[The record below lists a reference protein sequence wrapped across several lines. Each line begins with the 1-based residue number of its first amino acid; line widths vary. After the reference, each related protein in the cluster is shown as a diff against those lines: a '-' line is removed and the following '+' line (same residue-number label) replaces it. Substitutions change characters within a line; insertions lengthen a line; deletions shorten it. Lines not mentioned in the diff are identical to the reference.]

1 VASIQ
6 LTDWPDRSTR
16 HPSTNPYRE
25 AVPISPPDLVI
36 FDCDGV
42 LIDTERIAV
51 PIDVEVLA
59 GLGWVITEEEVVE
72 RFLGRSEAD
81 STREIEEHLGRPLPS
96 TLSLEV
102 DERYRE
108 AFERSLAPV
117 DGVVEVLDSLDRS
130 AITTCVASSGT
141 HEKMRFTLGLTGL
154 FERFEG
160 RIFSVEEVERGKP
173 APDLFVHAAAR
184 MQAVPERCAVVEDSP
199 FGVEAALAAGMAA
212 YAYAGG
218 LTPLKRLQIP
228 GATVF
233 HRMAELPA
241 LFGL

>member
-1 VASIQ
+1 V
-6 LTDWPDRSTR
+6 PTR
-16 HPSTNPYRE
+16 
-25 AVPISPPDLVI
+25 PPDLVI

-51 PIDVEVLA
+51 PIDVEVLTE
-59 GLGWVITEEEVVE
+59 LGWAITAEEVVE

-81 STREIEEHLGRPLPS
+81 CTREIEEHFGRPLP
-96 TLSLEV
+96 TLSLDT

-108 AFERSLAPV
+108 AFERALAPV
-117 DGVVEVLDSLDRS
+117 EGVVDVLDTLDRN
-130 AITTCVASSGT
+130 AVTTCVASSGT

-160 RIFSVEEVERGKP
+160 RIFSVEEVSMGKP
-173 APDLFVHAAAR
+173 APDLFLHAAATLR
-184 MQAVPERCAVVEDSP
+184 VDPERCAVVEDSP
-199 FGVEAALAAGMAA
+199 FGVQGALGAGMAA

-218 LTPLKRLQIP
+218 LTPLKRLAIP

-233 HRMAELPA
+233 QHMEELPA

>member
-1 VASIQ
+1 
-6 LTDWPDRSTR
+6 
-16 HPSTNPYRE
+16 
-25 AVPISPPDLVI
+25 VPKTTPDLVI

-81 STREIEEHLGRPLPS
+81 CALEIEEHLGRPLPAG
-96 TLSLEV
+96 LSFEI
-102 DERYRE
+102 DERYRA
-108 AFERSLAPV
+108 AFRRSLTPV
-117 DGVVEVLDSLDRS
+117 EGVLAVLDALDRNS
-130 AITTCVASSGT
+130 VRTCVASSGT

-154 FERFEG
+154 FDRFEG

-173 APDLFVHAAAR
+173 APDLFVHAAAS
-184 MQAVPERCAVVEDSP
+184 MQAGPERCAVVEDSP
-199 FGVEAALAAGMAA
+199 FGVDAALAAGMAA
-212 YAYAGG
+212 YAFAGG

-233 HRMAELPA
+233 HHMAELPA
-241 LFGL
+241 LLGL